1 MIKSTLLFIVIII
14 MCQISACQTKKNNM
28 KSKFEW
34 FHTLSAPKDYPIE
47 VVQGRLNSSTGTLA
61 SFSPIWGI
69 INEGWG
75 IDGGMAPSGPDE
87 KEVPESLDITWLSF
101 REDKFYT
108 GQFDL
113 PKEKMTELFRQ
124 SIYGNVSDVPYNFF
138 IIGLAP
144 GGVVVI
150 WLMGDQVQ
158 TEVARFQAKEVSKDQ
173 LNITGDEKIMLKP
186 DYTDRKLANREINR
200 DAIPFGLWDTYRVK
214 YNWKIKVV
222 LPEKFRLGKKWMTM
236 FNGEKEH
243 YFVQQPDYDIY
254 KLRAI
259 PSYISFSWYDEKGD
273 KFGVDLNF
281 NEEEIFKAYKAI
293 YRDDHKQEIDLTF
306 TLDDKRKNFI
316 VKLKSKEV
324 EYELRKSTGGIY
336 TMKKDK

>member
-1 MIKSTLLFIVIII
+1 MIRSSLLFIVIII
-14 MCQISACQTKKNNM
+14 MWQISACQTKKNNM
-28 KSKFEW
+28 KNKFEW
-34 FHTLSAPKDYPIE
+34 FHTLSAVKNYPIE
-47 VVQGRLNSSTGTLA
+47 VVQGRLNCSTGSLA
-61 SFSPIWGI
+61 TFSPIWGI

-75 IDGGMAPSGPDE
+75 VDGGMMVSSSDI
-87 KEVPESLDITWLSF
+87 KEVPESLQITWLSF
-101 REDKFYT
+101 REDKFYD

-113 PKEKMTELFRQ
+113 PTEKMTELFRQ
-124 SIYGNVSDVPYNFF
+124 SIYGNVRDYHYKFI

-158 TEVARFQAKEVSKDQ
+158 TEVARFQAKEISKDQ
-173 LNITGDEKIMLKP
+173 LNITGDEEIMLTP
-186 DYTDRKLANREINR
+186 DYTDKKLANREIKR
-200 DAIPFGLWDTYRVK
+200 DPIPFGLWDTYREK
-214 YNWKIKVV
+214 YNWRLKPIF
-222 LPEKFRLGKKWMTM
+222 PDKFRLVKKWMTM
-236 FNGEKEH
+236 YNGEKEH
-243 YFVQQPDYDIY
+243 YFVEQPEFDSF

-259 PSYISFSWYDEKGD
+259 PSFASFSWYDEKGD
-273 KFGVDLNF
+273 KFGLDLNF

-306 TLDDKRKNFI
+306 TLDEKKKNFI
-316 VKLKSKEV
+316 VKLKNKDE